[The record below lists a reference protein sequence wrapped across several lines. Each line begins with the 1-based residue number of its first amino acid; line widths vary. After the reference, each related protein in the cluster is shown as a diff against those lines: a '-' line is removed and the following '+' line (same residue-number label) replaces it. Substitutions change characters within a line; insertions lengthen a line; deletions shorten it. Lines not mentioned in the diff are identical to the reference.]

1 MFRLAAKSNLL
12 LLALP
17 LLLAWWWSFLSRRG
31 QRHVW
36 FSARELFPA
45 RPHKGTDPVV
55 RSHKGTDSAVQPPV
69 LKSTLLRLLPPL
81 KLAALLLFIL
91 ALARPQRLLTFR
103 VDEQKGMDI
112 LLTLDISGSMAAVD
126 FKPKNRLEVAK
137 EVIASFIEKRSSDRL
152 GLVIFAATSFTKCP
166 LTVDYDILK
175 FYLQET
181 ELGELEDGTAIGM
194 ALAASVNRIRH
205 AAAKTKI
212 IILLTDGV
220 NNRGEIDPR
229 DAAKMAR
236 DFHVKVYTI
245 GVGTR
250 GEAPYPVSDSFGRRQ
265 YVMVN
270 VEIDEPLLREMAKTS
285 GGLYFRATDPDS
297 LRSIFAEIDR
307 WEKTNIQSRN
317 HYETT
322 ELFPWFIAAG
332 LLVLFLVEVARRS
345 FLRTLP

>member
-1 MFRLAAKSNLL
+1 MFRLAAKLYLL
-12 LLALP
+12 LLLLLP
-17 LLLAWWWSFLSRRG
+17 LLAWWRSFLSRRG

-36 FSARELFPA
+36 FPSRA
-45 RPHKGTDPVV
+45 
-55 RSHKGTDSAVQPPV
+55 
-69 LKSTLLRLLPPL
+69 LLPDPAPSMKATL
-81 KLAALLLFIL
+81 VGHLDRCVAAALVLFIL
-91 ALARPQRLLTFR
+91 ALARPQRLNSYQ
-103 VDEQKGMDI
+103 VEEQKGLDI
-112 LLTLDISGSMAAVD
+112 LLTLDISGSMAAID

-137 EVIASFIEKRSSDRL
+137 EVIASFIEKRRHDRL
-152 GLVIFAATSFTKCP
+152 GLVIFAATSTTKCP

-205 AAAKTKI
+205 SASKTKI

-236 DFHVKVYTI
+236 DFRVKVYAI

-250 GEAPYPVSDSFGRRQ
+250 GEAPYPVLDSFGRRQ
-265 YVMVN
+265 HIMVN
-270 VEIDEPLLREMAKTS
+270 VEIDEPLLQEMAKTT
-285 GGLYFRATDPDS
+285 GGLYFRATDRDS
-297 LRSIFAEIDR
+297 LQNIFSEIDR
-307 WEKTNIQSRN
+307 WEKTNIKSRSS
-317 HYETT
+317 YETT
-322 ELFPWFIAAG
+322 ELFPYFIALG
-332 LLVLFLVEVARRS
+332 LLLLLLAEIARRS

>member
-1 MFRLAAKSNLL
+1 MFRFAAKLYLL
-12 LLALP
+12 LLLLLP
-17 LLLAWWWSFLSRRG
+17 LLAWWRRFLSRRG

-36 FSARELFPA
+36 FPSRA
-45 RPHKGTDPVV
+45 
-55 RSHKGTDSAVQPPV
+55 
-69 LKSTLLRLLPPL
+69 LLPHQAPSL
-81 KLAALLLFIL
+81 KATLVGHLDRCVAAALVLFIL
-91 ALARPQRLLTFR
+91 ALARPQRLNTYQ
-103 VDEQKGMDI
+103 VEEQKGLDI
-112 LLTLDISGSMAAVD
+112 LLTLDISGSMAAID

-137 EVIASFIEKRSSDRL
+137 EVIASFIEKRRHDRL
-152 GLVIFAATSFTKCP
+152 GLVIFAATSTTKCP

-205 AAAKTKI
+205 SASKTKI

-236 DFHVKVYTI
+236 DFRVKVYAI

-250 GEAPYPVSDSFGRRQ
+250 GEAPYPVLDSFGRRQ
-265 YVMVN
+265 HVMVN
-270 VEIDEPLLREMAKTS
+270 VEIDEPLLQEMARTT
-285 GGLYFRATDPDS
+285 GGLYFRATDRDS
-297 LRSIFAEIDR
+297 LQNIFSEIDR
-307 WEKTNIQSRN
+307 WEKTSIKSRSS
-317 HYETT
+317 YETT
-322 ELFPWFIAAG
+322 ELFPYFIALG
-332 LLVLFLVEVARRS
+332 LLILLLAETARRS

>member
-1 MFRLAAKSNLL
+1 MFRLAAKSYLSLL
-12 LLALP
+12 LLLP
-17 LLLAWWWSFLSRRG
+17 LLAWWEHFLSRRG
-31 QRHVW
+31 QRHIW
-36 FSARELFPA
+36 FPAQGLFPPREPTVKA
-45 RPHKGTDPVV
+45 F
-55 RSHKGTDSAVQPPV
+55 
-69 LKSTLLRLLPPL
+69 LLR
-81 KLAALLLFIL
+81 KLALFKMTALFFFIT
-91 ALARPQRLLTFR
+91 ALARPQLLNTYQ
-103 VDEQKGMDI
+103 VEELKGMDI
-112 LLTLDISGSMAAVD
+112 LLTLDISGSMAAID

-137 EVIASFIEKRSSDRL
+137 EVIAAFIEKRRDDRL
-152 GLVIFAATSFTKCP
+152 GLVIFAATSYTKCP

-194 ALAASVNRIRH
+194 ALASSVNRIQH
-205 AAAKTKI
+205 SPAKTRI

-236 DFHVKVYTI
+236 DFHIKVYTI

-250 GEAPYPVSDSFGRRQ
+250 GEAPYPVLDSFGRQQ

-270 VEIDEPLLREMAKTS
+270 VEIDEPLLQEIAKTT

-297 LRSIFAEIDR
+297 LRNIFSEIDR
-307 WEKTNIQSRN
+307 WEKSSIKSKN
-317 HYETT
+317 YFETS
-322 ELFPWFIAAG
+322 ELFPYFIALG
-332 LLVLFLVEVARRS
+332 LLILLLVETARRT

>member
-1 MFRLAAKSNLL
+1 MFRLAAKLYLL
-12 LLALP
+12 LLLLPP
-17 LLLAWWWSFLSRRG
+17 LLTWWRRFLSRRG

-36 FSARELFPA
+36 FPA
-45 RPHKGTDPVV
+45 RALLPAPAPTLKDALV
-55 RSHKGTDSAVQPPV
+55 RSLERGKT
-69 LKSTLLRLLPPL
+69 
-81 KLAALLLFIL
+81 AALILFIL
-91 ALARPQRLLTFR
+91 ALARPQRLDTYQ
-103 VDEQKGMDI
+103 VEEQRGLDI
-112 LLTLDISGSMAAVD
+112 LLTLDISGSMAALD
-126 FKPKNRLEVAK
+126 FTPKNRLEMAK
-137 EVIASFIEKRSSDRL
+137 EVIASFIEKRRNDRL
-152 GLVIFAATSFTKCP
+152 GLVVFAATSTTKCP

-205 AAAKTKI
+205 SAAKTKI

-236 DFHVKVYTI
+236 DFNVKVYTI

-250 GEAPYPVSDSFGRRQ
+250 GEAPYPVLDSFGRTQ
-265 YVMVN
+265 HVMVN
-270 VEIDEPLLREMAKTS
+270 VEIDETLLREMAKTT

-297 LRSIFAEIDR
+297 LRAIFSEIDR
-307 WEKTNIQSRN
+307 WEKTSIKSRN
-317 HYETT
+317 YYETT
-322 ELFPWFIAAG
+322 ELFPFFIALG
-332 LLVLFLVEVARRS
+332 LLILLLVEVARRS

>member
-1 MFRLAAKSNLL
+1 MFRLAAKLYLL
-12 LLALP
+12 LLPLLP
-17 LLLAWWWSFLSRRG
+17 LLAWWRRLLWRRG

-36 FSARELFPA
+36 FPGRA
-45 RPHKGTDPVV
+45 
-55 RSHKGTDSAVQPPV
+55 
-69 LKSTLLRLLPPL
+69 LLPAAAPTL
-81 KLAALLLFIL
+81 KDTLVRGLDRFKAAALFLFII
-91 ALARPQRLLTFR
+91 ALARPQLLNTYQ
-103 VDEQKGMDI
+103 VEEQRGLDI
-112 LLTLDISGSMAAVD
+112 LLTLDISGSMAALD
-126 FKPKNRLEVAK
+126 FTPKNRLEMAK
-137 EVIASFIEKRSSDRL
+137 EVIASFVEKRRNDRL
-152 GLVIFAATSFTKCP
+152 GLVVFAATSTTKCP

-205 AAAKTKI
+205 SAAKTKI

-236 DFHVKVYTI
+236 DFSVKVYTI

-250 GEAPYPVSDSFGRRQ
+250 GEAPYPVLDSFGRTQ
-265 YVMVN
+265 HVMVN
-270 VEIDEPLLREMAKTS
+270 VEIDETLLREMAKTT

-297 LRSIFAEIDR
+297 LRAVFSEIDR
-307 WEKTNIQSRN
+307 WEKTSIKSRN
-317 HYETT
+317 DYETT
-322 ELFPWFIAAG
+322 ELFPYFIALG
-332 LLVLFLVEVARRS
+332 LLILLLVEAARRS

>member
-1 MFRLAAKSNLL
+1 MFKLADKTYLL
-12 LLALP
+12 LLLLLP
-17 LLLAWWWSFLSRRG
+17 LLAWWERFLARKG

-36 FSARELFPA
+36 ISTRSLFPHPPPSLKDA
-45 RPHKGTDPVV
+45 WV
-55 RSHKGTDSAVQPPV
+55 RHLNFFKM
-69 LKSTLLRLLPPL
+69 
-81 KLAALLLFIL
+81 AALFFFIL
-91 ALARPQRLLTFR
+91 ALARPQLRNTYQ
-103 VDEQKGMDI
+103 VNEQKGMDI

-152 GLVIFAATSFTKCP
+152 GLVVFAATSYTKCP

-175 FYLQET
+175 FYLQQT
-181 ELGELEDGTAIGM
+181 EIGELEDGTALGM

-236 DFHVKVYTI
+236 DFNIKLYAI

-250 GEAPYPVSDSFGRRQ
+250 GEAPYPVLDSFGRQQ

-270 VEIDEPLLREMAKTS
+270 VEIDEPLLQEMARTT
-285 GGLYFRATDPDS
+285 GGLYFRATDRDS
-297 LRSIFAEIDR
+297 LRTIFGEIDR
-307 WEKTNIQSRN
+307 WEKTNVKSRS
-317 HYETT
+317 YVKAT
-322 ELFPWFIAAG
+322 ELFPYLIAAG
-332 LLVLFLVEVARRS
+332 LLILLLVETARRT

>member
-1 MFRLAAKSNLL
+1 MFRLAAKLYLL
-12 LLALP
+12 LLLLLP
-17 LLLAWWWSFLSRRG
+17 LLAWWRRLLSRRG

-36 FSARELFPA
+36 FPGRALLPA
-45 RPHKGTDPVV
+45 PAATLKDTLV
-55 RSHKGTDSAVQPPV
+55 RSLGRFKA
-69 LKSTLLRLLPPL
+69 
-81 KLAALLLFIL
+81 AALFLFII
-91 ALARPQRLLTFR
+91 ALARPQLLNTYQ
-103 VDEQKGMDI
+103 VEEQRGLDI
-112 LLTLDISGSMAAVD
+112 LLTLDISGSMAALD
-126 FKPKNRLEVAK
+126 FTPKNRLEMAK
-137 EVIASFIEKRSSDRL
+137 EVIASFIEKRRNDRL
-152 GLVIFAATSFTKCP
+152 GLVVFAATSTTKCP

-205 AAAKTKI
+205 SAAKTKI

-236 DFHVKVYTI
+236 DFNVKVYAI

-250 GEAPYPVSDSFGRRQ
+250 GEAPYPVLDSFGRTQ
-265 YVMVN
+265 HVMVN
-270 VEIDEPLLREMAKTS
+270 VEIDETLLREMAKTT

-297 LRSIFAEIDR
+297 LRAIFSEIDR
-307 WEKTNIQSRN
+307 WEKTSIKSRSY
-317 HYETT
+317 YETT
-322 ELFPWFIAAG
+322 ELFPFFIALG
-332 LLVLFLVEVARRS
+332 LLILLLVEVARRS

>member
-1 MFRLAAKSNLL
+1 MFRLAAKVNLL

-17 LLLAWWWSFLSRRG
+17 LLLAWWWRFLSRRS

-36 FSARELFPA
+36 FPA
-45 RPHKGTDPVV
+45 Q
-55 RSHKGTDSAVQPPV
+55 A
-69 LKSTLLRLLPPL
+69 LLPAQAPGLTPALIRLLGPL
-81 KLAALLLFIL
+81 KMAVLILFIL
-91 ALARPQRLLTFR
+91 ALARPQLLHTYH

-137 EVIASFIEKRSSDRL
+137 DVIASFIAKRSSDRL
-152 GLVIFAATSFTKCP
+152 GLVIFAATSYTKCP

-181 ELGELEDGTAIGM
+181 ALGELEDGTALGM

-236 DFHVKVYTI
+236 DFHIKVYTI

-250 GEAPYPVSDSFGRRQ
+250 GEAPYPVTDSLGRQQ

-270 VEIDEPLLREMAKTS
+270 VEIDEALLREMAKTT
-285 GGLYFRATDPDS
+285 GGLYFRATDRDS
-297 LRSIFAEIDR
+297 LQNIFSEIDR
-307 WEKTNIQSRN
+307 WEKTSIKSRN
-317 HYETT
+317 YYETT
-322 ELFPWFIAAG
+322 ELFPYFIALG
-332 LLVLFLVEVARRS
+332 LFILLLLETARRS

>member
-1 MFRLAAKSNLL
+1 MFRLAAKIYLL
-12 LLALP
+12 LLLLLP
-17 LLLAWWWSFLSRRG
+17 LLAWWERLLDRKG

-36 FSARELFPA
+36 FPSRELFP
-45 RPHKGTDPVV
+45 GPVP
-55 RSHKGTDSAVQPPV
+55 T
-69 LKSTLLRLLPPL
+69 LK
-81 KLAALLLFIL
+81 AALSRRLSLFKMAALFFFIV
-91 ALARPQRLLTFR
+91 ALARPQLLNTDH
-103 VDEQKGMDI
+103 VEEQKGMDI
-112 LLTLDISGSMAAVD
+112 LLTLDISGSMAAID

-137 EVIASFIEKRSSDRL
+137 EVIAAFIEKRRSDRL
-152 GLVIFAATSFTKCP
+152 GLVIFAATSYTKCP

-181 ELGELEDGTAIGM
+181 ELGELEDGTALGM
-194 ALAASVNRIRH
+194 ALATSVNRIQH

-250 GEAPYPVSDSFGRRQ
+250 GEAPYPVLDSFGRRQ

-270 VEIDEPLLREMAKTS
+270 VEIDEPLLREIARTT
-285 GGLYFRATDPDS
+285 GGLYFRATDRGS
-297 LRSIFAEIDR
+297 LQKIFSDIDR
-307 WEKTNIQSRN
+307 WEKTSIQSRT
-317 HYETT
+317 YYQTREW
-322 ELFPWFIAAG
+322 FPFFIALG
-332 LLVLFLVEVARRS
+332 LLLLFLVETARRS

>member
-1 MFRLAAKSNLL
+1 MLKLAASVNLLFLL
-12 LLALP
+12 LLP
-17 LLLAWWWSFLSRRG
+17 LLAWWDHFLARKG
-31 QRHVW
+31 QRHIW
-36 FSARELFPA
+36 FPAQKLFPA
-45 RPHKGTDPVV
+45 PVPTLKASLA
-55 RSHKGTDSAVQPPV
+55 RNLNRFKMSA
-69 LKSTLLRLLPPL
+69 
-81 KLAALLLFIL
+81 LFFFIA
-91 ALARPQRLLTFR
+91 ALARPQLLNTFQIE
-103 VDEQKGMDI
+103 EQKGMDI

-137 EVIASFIEKRSSDRL
+137 EVIASFVEKRSSDRL
-152 GLVIFAATSFTKCP
+152 GLVIFAATSYTKCP

-175 FYLQET
+175 FYLRDT
-181 ELGELEDGTAIGM
+181 ELGELEDGTALGM
-194 ALAASVNRIRH
+194 ALANSVNRIRN

-236 DFHVKVYTI
+236 DFDIKVYTI

-250 GEAPYPVSDSFGRRQ
+250 GEAPYPVLDSFGRQQ

-270 VEIDEPLLREMAKTS
+270 VEIDESLLQEIAKTT

-297 LRSIFAEIDR
+297 LRNVFSEIDR
-307 WEKTNIQSRN
+307 WEKTRIKSKNY
-317 HYETT
+317 YETT
-322 ELFPWFIAAG
+322 ELFPYFIALG
-332 LLVLFLVEVARRS
+332 LLILFLVETARRS